1 MRNHFIPRLTLLFLT
16 LLAISPLTAADART
30 KPNILWLLAEDIGP
44 EAFSLAGTPE
54 AHTPV
59 IDQLARDGVNY
70 TRAYTTAPVCSPSRS
85 ALITGMYATTIGAH
99 QHRTKNKS
107 PLPEGVRIL
116 PDRLREAGYFTGNI
130 VKFPESAGVKGTGK
144 TDWNFIQQAPAFDT
158 RDWAELKSHQ
168 PFYAQVNFN
177 ETHRGFHAPP
187 EADPAKV
194 VLPPYYPDHP
204 VIRQDWAAYLDS
216 ARDLDRKVGRVL
228 AQLQADGLADHT
240 IVVLMG
246 DNGQVHIRGKQFL
259 YEEGVH
265 VPLIIRWPEAIPAP
279 AGFTPGK
286 EDSHLISSIDLTA
299 TTLAWAGVA
308 KPATMQGRIFL
319 GPQAEAPRELV
330 FSARD
335 RMDETV
341 MRHRAVRDGRYR
353 YIKNFTPEKP
363 FFSPNAYKAKQYPA
377 WNLIQQL
384 HREGKL
390 NAVQETLCQPRM
402 PEEELYDLQSD
413 PHQIHNLAPSAAPE
427 HQAVLTTLR
436 RAVTDWIE
444 NTNDRGRLPDPDAP

>member
-1 MRNHFIPRLTLLFLT
+1 MRNHISPRRALLFLT
-16 LLAISPLTAADART
+16 LLGMPASPARADGT

-44 EAFSLAGTPE
+44 EAFSQASTPE
-54 AHTPV
+54 ARTPI
-59 IDQLARDGVNY
+59 IDQLAREGVRY

-144 TDWNFIQQAPAFDT
+144 TDWNFIQQSPAFDT
-158 RDWAELKSHQ
+158 RDWADLKSHQ

-177 ETHRGFHAPP
+177 ETHRDFRAPP

-194 VLPPYYPDHP
+194 TLPPYYPDHP

-228 AQLQADGLADHT
+228 AQLKADGLDHNT
-240 IVVLMG
+240 IIVLMG

-265 VPLIIRWPEAIPAP
+265 VPLIIRWPPALSPP
-279 AGFTPGK
+279 AGFTPGQ
-286 EDSHLISSIDLTA
+286 EDPRLISSIDLTA
-299 TTLAWAGVA
+299 STLSWAGVA
-308 KPATMQGRIFL
+308 KPTGLQGRIFL
-319 GPQAEAPRELV
+319 GPQAEAPRDLV

-341 MRHRAVRDGRYR
+341 MRHRAVRDDRYR

-384 HREGKL
+384 HQKGKL
-390 NAVQETLCQPRM
+390 NAVQEILCQPRM

-413 PHQIHNLAPSAAPE
+413 PHQINNLARSASPE
-427 HQAVLTTLR
+427 HQAALTKLR
-436 RAVTDWIE
+436 SAVTDWME
-444 NTNDRGRLPDPDAP
+444 STHDRGRLPDPDAP

>member
-1 MRNHFIPRLTLLFLT
+1 
-16 LLAISPLTAADART
+16 
-30 KPNILWLLAEDIGP
+30 
-44 EAFSLAGTPE
+44 
-54 AHTPV
+54 
-59 IDQLARDGVNY
+59 
-70 TRAYTTAPVCSPSRS
+70 
-85 ALITGMYATTIGAH
+85 MYATTIGAH

-144 TDWNFIQQAPAFDT
+144 TDWNFIQQSPAFDT
-158 RDWAELKSHQ
+158 RDWADLKSHQ

-177 ETHRGFHAPP
+177 ETHRDFRAPP
-187 EADPAKV
+187 VADSAKV

-216 ARDLDRKVGRVL
+216 TRDLDRKVGRVL
-228 AQLQADGLADHT
+228 AQLTADGLDHNT
-240 IVVLMG
+240 IIVLLG

-265 VPLIIRWPEAIPAP
+265 VPLIIRWPPALSPP
-279 AGFTPGK
+279 AGFTPGQ
-286 EDSHLISSIDLTA
+286 EDPRLISSIDLTA
-299 TTLAWAGVA
+299 STLSWAGVA
-308 KPATMQGRIFL
+308 KPAGLQGRIFL
-319 GPQAEAPRELV
+319 GPQAEAPRDLV

-341 MRHRAVRDGRYR
+341 MRHRAVRDDRYR

-384 HREGKL
+384 HQEGKL
-390 NAVQETLCQPRM
+390 NAVQEILCQPRM

-413 PHQIHNLAPSAAPE
+413 PHQINNLARSASPE
-427 HQAVLTTLR
+427 HQAALTKLR
-436 RAVTDWIE
+436 SAVTDWME
-444 NTNDRGRLPDPDAP
+444 STRDRGRLPDPDAP

>member
-1 MRNHFIPRLTLLFLT
+1 MF
-16 LLAISPLTAADART
+16 A
-30 KPNILWLLAEDIGP
+30 
-44 EAFSLAGTPE
+44 
-54 AHTPV
+54 
-59 IDQLARDGVNY
+59 
-70 TRAYTTAPVCSPSRS
+70 SRS
-85 ALITGMYATTIGAH
+85 ALITGMYATSIGAH

-158 RDWAELKSHQ
+158 RDWAELQSHQ

-177 ETHRGFHAPP
+177 ETHRDFHAPP

-204 VIRQDWAAYLDS
+204 LIRQDWAAYLDS

-228 AQLQADGLADHT
+228 AQLKADGLTDNT

-265 VPLIIRWPEAIPAP
+265 VPLIIRWPPAIPAP
-279 AGFTPGK
+279 AGFTPGQ
-286 EDSHLISSIDLTA
+286 EDSQLISSIDLTA
-299 TTLAWAGVA
+299 STLAWVGVA

-319 GPQAEAPRELV
+319 GPQAEAPRDLL

-363 FFSPNAYKAKQYPA
+363 FFSPNAYRAKQYPA

-390 NAVQETLCQPRM
+390 KAVQEILCQPGM
-402 PEEELYDLQSD
+402 PEEELYDLHSD
-413 PHQIHNLAPSAAPE
+413 AHQIHNPARSAAPE
-427 HQAVLTTLR
+427 HQAALTKLR

-444 NTNDRGRLPDPDAP
+444 STNDRGRLPDPDAS

>member
-1 MRNHFIPRLTLLFLT
+1 MRNHFIPRLALLFLT
-16 LLAISPLTAADART
+16 LLAVSPPSAGAAGT

-44 EAFSLAGTPE
+44 EAFSLTGTPE
-54 AHTPV
+54 AHTPI

-70 TRAYTTAPVCSPSRS
+70 TRTYTTAPVCSPSRS

-116 PDRLREAGYFTGNI
+116 PDRLRDAGYFTGNI

-158 RDWAELKSHQ
+158 RDWVELKSHQ

-177 ETHRGFHAPP
+177 ETHRDFHAPP
-187 EADPAKV
+187 EADPAKI

-265 VPLIIRWPEAIPAP
+265 VPLIIRWPPAFPAP
-279 AGFTPGK
+279 AGFTPGQV
-286 EDSHLISSIDLTA
+286 DSQLISSIDLTA
-299 TTLAWAGVA
+299 STRSWAGVV

-341 MRHRAVRDGRYR
+341 MRHRAVRDDRYR

-384 HREGKL
+384 HQEGKL
-390 NAVQETLCQPRM
+390 NAVQEILCQPRM

-413 PHQIHNLAPSAAPE
+413 PHQIKNLARSASPE
-427 HQAVLTTLR
+427 HQAALTKLR
-436 RAVTDWIE
+436 RAVTDWIDS
-444 NTNDRGRLPDPDAP
+444 TNDRGRLPDPDGP

>member
-1 MRNHFIPRLTLLFLT
+1 MRNHIIPRLTLLFLT
-16 LLAISPLTAADART
+16 LLAISPPTAGAAGT

-59 IDQLARDGVNY
+59 IDQLAREGVNY

-99 QHRTKNKS
+99 QHRTKNKAR
-107 PLPEGVRIL
+107 LPEGVRIL

-158 RDWAELKSHQ
+158 RDWADLKSHQ

-177 ETHRGFHAPP
+177 ETHRDFRAPP

-204 VIRQDWAAYLDS
+204 VVRQDWAAYLDS

-228 AQLQADGLADHT
+228 AQLQADGLADNT

-246 DNGQVHIRGKQFL
+246 DNGQAHIRGKQFL

-265 VPLIIRWPEAIPAP
+265 VPLIIRWPSALATPT
-279 AGFTPGK
+279 GFTPGT
-286 EDSHLISSIDLTA
+286 EDPRLIASIDLTA
-299 TTLAWAGVA
+299 STLSWAGVV

-319 GPQAEAPRELV
+319 GPQAEAPRDLV

-341 MRHRAVRDGRYR
+341 MRHRAVRDDRYR

-363 FFSPNAYKAKQYPA
+363 FFSPNSYKAKQYPA

-384 HREGKL
+384 HQEVKL
-390 NAVQETLCQPRM
+390 NPVQEILCQPSM

-413 PHQIHNLAPSAAPE
+413 PHQINNLALSTSPE
-427 HQAVLTTLR
+427 HQVALTKLR
-436 RAVTDWIE
+436 GAVTQWIE
-444 NTNDRGRLPDPDAP
+444 STNDRGRLPDPDAE